1 MLQIFRHHVYAKRNY
16 KRSVYE
22 NFHMNQN
29 SNQHL
34 HAHQCIA
41 QNTRLVPMDMSVF
54 ADFADTNVAIVR
66 ILFAD
71 TNVAIVKILFAKV
84 TIF

>member
-1 MLQIFRHHVYAKRNY
+1 
-16 KRSVYE
+16 
-22 NFHMNQN
+22 MNQN

-66 ILFAD
+66 TLFADTNVAIVRILFAD

-84 TIF
+84 AIF